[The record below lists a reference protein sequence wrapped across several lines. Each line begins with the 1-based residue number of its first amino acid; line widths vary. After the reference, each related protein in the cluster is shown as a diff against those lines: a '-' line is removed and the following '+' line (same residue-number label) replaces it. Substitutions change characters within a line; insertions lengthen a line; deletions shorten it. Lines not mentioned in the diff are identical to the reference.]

1 MSLLLTLLFFFKINF
16 IFCKMYLF
24 QYLHSPQT
32 IDNELVKES
41 LKVGQVLLFVTGYW
55 LHIDTIWSG

>member
-41 LKVGQVLLFVTGYW
+41 LKVGQVLLFVTGY
-55 LHIDTIWSG
+55 